1 MRIVISRKLQE
12 WIMRQQEM
20 EPASGAEWLRRIILG
35 VYDAPHSR
43 RGYGSAPAG
52 GLLYIS
58 LDLQNWIKDNKLD
71 NESPCQTLC
80 RGIGIEAA
88 APPMRRGRPEGTE
101 LAAIRALAPGE
112 IYRPAAGQWG
122 SALRAVQNIN
132 NERASSGFI
141 SREDKNE
148 IYRMAKPQPLIH
160 VGPGRQPGSTA

>member
-20 EPASGAEWLRRIILG
+20 EPASGAEWLRRILLDTYVI
-35 VYDAPHSR
+35 PRSR
-43 RGYGSAPAG
+43 RGHGRAPAC

-80 RGIGIEAA
+80 RGIGIEAT
-88 APPMRRGRPEGTE
+88 APPVRRGRPEGTE
-101 LAAIRALAPGE
+101 LSALRALVPGE
-112 IYRPAAGQWG
+112 IYRPAAGQWD
-122 SALRAVQNIN
+122 SALRALQNIN
-132 NERASSGFI
+132 NERVSSGFI

-148 IYRMAKPQPLIH
+148 IYRMVKPQTLIH
-160 VGPGRQPGSTA
+160 VGPGRQPGSTH